1 LAAGSKRNKAEEAI
15 MSNTNDKAD
24 NLLGIVQSCIRI
36 ATSKGAN
43 EATASAS
50 RNRDVNFD
58 WRDGKPE
65 KVEESTKRGVQ
76 VGLFVDGRY
85 ATVSTSDL
93 RVEALQTLIGD
104 AVELARSLTKDPYRR
119 LPDPALYKA
128 QSEIDLDLE
137 DPKYASVDAPTRR
150 RLAEAAEAAARAVKG
165 SEAILSVSTSVSDT
179 LTERVLMNSN
189 GFVGQR
195 RDTSFFVSASVSVK
209 DADGRRPEDYAYAG
223 ARHFSEVPDAATIGR
238 EAAERTLARLG
249 TKKGESATLPMVIDN
264 RAAGR
269 MVAFLLEPL
278 SGASLQQKRSFLEGK
293 VGQPVMAAK
302 VSIVDDPLLPK
313 GFGSR
318 LWDQEGIAAK
328 PRPVVQAGVLRSYY
342 IDTYYGRKLGVAPTS
357 GNPSNLRWSLGDKN
371 GRALVGDIKDGI
383 FVTGF
388 LGGNSNSLT
397 GDFSLGVQGFRIRSG
412 RIAEPVGE
420 LNISGNHLEF
430 WKKLVLIGND
440 PFPYSALRTPTLV
453 FDGVNFAGV

>member
-1 LAAGSKRNKAEEAI
+1 MSKT
-15 MSNTNDKAD
+15 SDNDD
-24 NLLGIVQSCIRI
+24 NLLEIVQSCIRI
-36 ATSKGAN
+36 AKAKGAN

-50 RNRDVNFD
+50 RKRDVNFD

-76 VGLFVDGRY
+76 LGLFVDGRY

-93 RVEALQTLIGD
+93 RVEALQTLISD
-104 AVELARSLTKDPYRR
+104 AVELARSLAKDPYRG
-119 LPDPALYKA
+119 LPDPELYRA
-128 QSEIDLDLE
+128 QSKFDLDLE
-137 DPKYASVDAPTRR
+137 DPKYASVNAPTRR
-150 RLAEAAEAAARAVKG
+150 RLAEEAEAAARAVKG

-179 LTERVLMNSN
+179 LTEQVLMNSN

-195 RDTSFFVSASVSVK
+195 RDTRFFVSASVSVK
-209 DADGRRPEDYAYAG
+209 DADGRRPEDYSYAG
-223 ARHFSEVPDAATIGR
+223 ARHFGEVPEATTIGR

-269 MVAFLLEPL
+269 MVGFLMDPL

-293 VGQPVMAAK
+293 VGQPVMADK
-302 VSIVDDPLLPK
+302 VNIIDDPLVPK

-318 LWDQEGIAAK
+318 LWDHEGITAK
-328 PRPVVQAGVLRSYY
+328 PRPLVQAGVLRSYY

-357 GNPSNLRWSLGDKN
+357 GSPSNLRWSLGDRSR
-371 GRALVGDIKDGI
+371 RALVDDIKDGI

-397 GDFSLGVQGFRIRSG
+397 GDFSLGVQGFRIRMG
-412 RIAEPVGE
+412 QIAEPVGE

-430 WKKLVLIGND
+430 WKRLALIGND

-453 FDGVNFAGV
+453 FDAVSFAGV